1 VYGRG
6 GACPRPGGGAGQPLT
21 LTLMGFA
28 PALAPKGAK
37 LAPLAIV
44 LCIIMFAL
52 AGCSQLFGGQST
64 SNHLST
70 PPQAKPRFTYVAIG
84 ASDTFG
90 FGTSDPYTQNWA
102 SDLADDL
109 GPRFHL
115 INLGI
120 PGAVIHSALGLE
132 LPIALDAHP
141 DLVTIWLGVND
152 IADNVP
158 VASYGHDLDLMLSRL
173 QAGSPHVHI
182 VIANIPD
189 IRLLPHFKSFDQQA
203 LYTHILN
210 YNAVIAANV
219 QRHHIILVNLS
230 QRTYDIAS
238 HPEYIS
244 NDGFH
249 PNELGYQQLAELFYA
264 TLQRA
269 KVPGT
274 TTR

>member
-1 VYGRG
+1 V
-6 GACPRPGGGAGQPLT
+6 ADPPGVA
-21 LTLMGFA
+21 A
-28 PALAPKGAK
+28 SPKGTK
-37 LAPLAIV
+37 SAPLGVV
-44 LCIIMFAL
+44 LCFIMFVL
-52 AGCSQLFGGQST
+52 AGCGQLFSGQSA
-64 SNHLST
+64 SNHLHTS
-70 PPQAKPRFTYVAIG
+70 PQAKPRFTYVAIG

-102 SDLADDL
+102 SDLADEL

-120 PGAVIHSALGLE
+120 PGIVIHTALGLE

-158 VASYGHDLDLMLSRL
+158 VASYSHDLNLMLSRL
-173 QAGSPHVHI
+173 QAGSPHVQI
-182 VIANIPD
+182 AIANIPD

-203 LYTHILN
+203 LYTQILN

-219 QRHHIILVNLS
+219 QRHHIIPVNLF
-230 QRTYDIAS
+230 QQTYDIAS

-244 NDGFH
+244 SDGLH
-249 PNELGYQQLAELFYA
+249 PNELGYQQLAEIFYE

-269 KVPGT
+269 KVLGT
-274 TTR
+274 TIQ